1 MSWKKVFLALAA
13 MVFMYGCCSKLAGPE
28 LQVVYRDTPH
38 IYKAIARV
46 ESPVIGHPLNKM
58 TATAFAVNKKYLV
71 TAGHFCHDVKTDPE
85 LSEELNLVGLNN
97 NFEKIDI
104 GSPKI
109 VKYDMKRDLCLLRL
123 KKHGVTP
130 LEIVKKYHKNVR
142 HGDEITIVGAPNGVF
157 PIETHG
163 KIAMPYEDQKIV
175 MAIPAFD
182 GNSGSPVLNE
192 VGQVVGVAIEKDVQ
206 YHHVI
211 YATPAI
217 FLRKF
222 LKKNKVVIH

>member
-13 MVFMYGCCSKLAGPE
+13 MVFMYGCYSKLAGPE
-28 LQVVYRDTPH
+28 VQVIYRDTPH
-38 IYKAIARV
+38 IYKTIARV
-46 ESPVIGHPLNKM
+46 ESPVIGRPLDKM
-58 TATAFAVNKKYLV
+58 TATAFAVNRKYLV
-71 TAGHFCHDVKTDPE
+71 TAGHFCADVKKDPT

-109 VKYDMKRDLCLLRL
+109 VKYDMKRDLCLLKL
-123 KKHGVTP
+123 KKHGITP
-130 LEIVKKYHKNVR
+130 LEIVKKFHQNVGP
-142 HGDEITIVGAPNGVF
+142 GDKITIIGAPNGIF
-157 PIETHG
+157 PIETNG
-163 KIAMPYEDQKIV
+163 RIAMPYEKQKIV
-175 MAIPAFD
+175 MSIPAFD

-192 VGQVVGVAIEKDVQ
+192 LNQVIGVAIEKDVE
-206 YHHVI
+206 YHHII

-222 LKKNKVVIH
+222 LKKNKVVIR